1 MSLLLMIKPYEN
13 RYFLGLKVN
22 FVACTFAISINLKTG
37 YMKNIILLVVIL
49 LAATTFLRA
58 QTDSIPANFYINITE
73 KTGIKSLSGLT
84 IYAITKKIIPLDY
97 TSA

>member
-1 MSLLLMIKPYEN
+1 MIKPYQN
-13 RYFLGLKVN
+13 RYLLGLQVN
-22 FVACTFAISINLKTG
+22 FVACAFAIIINLKTC
-37 YMKNIILLVVIL
+37 YLKNIILLTRIL
-49 LAATTFLRA
+49 LAAITFLRA
-58 QTDSIPANFYINITE
+58 QTDRIPANFYINITE

>member
-1 MSLLLMIKPYEN
+1 MIKPYEN
-13 RYFLGLKVN
+13 RYLLGLKVN

-73 KTGIKSLSGLT
+73 KTVIKSLSGLT

-97 TSA
+97 MSA